1 MPGLSPGWEKSVCA
15 AALLLIRSVG
25 KIRAA
30 DWEKELSLNQA
41 RRQVSNAKKE
51 KGKFLARRGC
61 AWLSFMS
68 LVSHWIE

>member
-41 RRQVSNAKKE
+41 RRQVSNAKNY
-51 KGKFLARRGC
+51 FLCR
-61 AWLSFMS
+61 
-68 LVSHWIE
+68 